1 MNPVV
6 HALKRN
12 KTTLT
17 GTKSRFHTLLKE
29 YHFSVTTEQQRE
41 VAASA
46 LRIAEIGMSNVPGLQ
61 LNGAK
66 LLQQIKTLGDIG
78 VDLTQGGRTRIA
90 LSDAEKAGRDQLVA
104 WMREL
109 ELDIQVDRIGNIF
122 GSLRS
127 TSDTGHDRPF
137 MMGSHIDTVTNAGAL
152 DGCYGVLAGLAV
164 QRAYREAAV
173 LPPRT
178 ITVGAFTNEEGVRYQ
193 PDMMGSL
200 VYAGG
205 MSVEDALDTVGT
217 DGSRL
222 GDELARI
229 GYAGELEP
237 GALVPHEYLELHIEQ
252 GPILEAENT
261 LIGVVENLQG
271 ISWQQVTV
279 KGNANHAGTTPT
291 HLRHDAGYVAC
302 AITTELRHL
311 AKSSGTTLATVG
323 CMTFEPDVINV
334 IPRRA
339 SFTVDLRD
347 PDESKLLKA
356 EQRLAARLAEIAEEE
371 GVSIETEQ
379 LVRFQPVTFDPS
391 LANAIEDS
399 ARRFGFSLRRMTS
412 GAGHDAQMIARIAPA
427 AMIFVPSRGGI
438 SHNPREHTDDDQLL
452 NGAQVLLD
460 VVQRRLN
467 TPR

>member
-1 MNPVV
+1 
-6 HALKRN
+6 
-12 KTTLT
+12 
-17 GTKSRFHTLLKE
+17 
-29 YHFSVTTEQQRE
+29 
-41 VAASA
+41 
-46 LRIAEIGMSNVPGLQ
+46 MSNVPGLQ

-90 LSDAEKAGRDQLVA
+90 LSDAEKAGRDQVVA

-109 ELDIQVDRIGNIF
+109 ELDIQVDHIGNIF
-122 GSLRS
+122 GSLRCA
-127 TSDTGHDRPF
+127 SDTGHQRPF

-164 QRAYREAAV
+164 QRAYREAGV

-205 MSVEDALDTVGT
+205 MSVEDALNTVGT

-237 GALVPHEYLELHIEQ
+237 GAVVPHEYLELHIEQ

-291 HLRHDAGYVAC
+291 RLRHDAGYVAC

-311 AKSSGTTLATVG
+311 AKSSGTTLATIG
-323 CMTFEPDVINV
+323 CMTFEPNVINV

-356 EQRLAARLAEIAEEE
+356 EQQLAARLADIAEEE

-399 ARRFGFSLRRMTS
+399 ARRFGFSHRRMTS

-438 SHNPREHTDDDQLL
+438 SHNSREHTDDDHLL

-467 TPR
+467 TPH